1 MNAVDEVLD
10 ATKSKQA
17 ASRHNGKK
25 GSTHD
30 LWHEL
35 NVLVED
41 YLEKI
46 TIHSLVET
54 DNSPYIKVKEI
65 N

>member
-1 MNAVDEVLD
+1 VLD
-10 ATKSKQA
+10 ATKCSGTSA
-17 ASRHNGKK
+17 CHNGKK
-25 GSTHD
+25 CSTHD

-35 NVLVED
+35 NIVVED

-46 TIHSLVET
+46 TIENLVET
-54 DNSPYIKVKEI
+54 NNSPYIKVKEI

>member
-1 MNAVDEVLD
+1 MCIRD
-10 ATKSKQA
+10 S
-17 ASRHNGKK
+17 HNGKK
-25 GSTHD
+25 CSTHD

-35 NVLVED
+35 NIVVEE

-46 TIHSLVET
+46 TIESLVET
-54 DNSPYIKVKEI
+54 NNSPYIKVKEI

>member
-1 MNAVDEVLD
+1 MPQRQ
-10 ATKSKQA
+10 KC
-17 ASRHNGKK
+17 
-25 GSTHD
+25 STHD

-35 NVLVED
+35 NILVED

-46 TIHSLVET
+46 TIESLVET
-54 DNSPYIKVKEI
+54 NNSLYIEVKEI

>member
-1 MNAVDEVLD
+1 MQPNAMEVRHVIME
-10 ATKSKQA
+10 KNA
-17 ASRHNGKK
+17 AP
-25 GSTHD
+25 HD

-35 NVLVED
+35 NIIVED

-46 TIHSLVET
+46 TINSLVESYE
-54 DNSPYIKVKEI
+54 DPYIKVKEI